1 MTENPGREAY
11 RKEHGSR
18 MQPGRGLPGPQDVL
32 NGPEAELSD
41 TLSAYPHPWPGKTQ
55 KDKSQLCWESRTRKR
70 SLWDWAYFQPPECL
84 VSRQQNNQT
93 LGWSPPE
100 DQPKGFPCFRVMGF
114 IKMNKSTS
122 WLLASKSPA
131 IVWVLPEGNPRQR
144 FQGKQFI

>member
-41 TLSAYPHPWPGKTQ
+41 TLSAYPTPG
-55 KDKSQLCWESRTRKR
+55 LARLRRTRV
-70 SLWDWAYFQPPECL
+70 SSVGSPEHGSVLSEIGLTSSHLNAWCHANKIT
-84 VSRQQNNQT
+84 RHW
-93 LGWSPPE
+93 WSPPE